1 MQSNLTCTWFEVA
14 ANKNHTFFSG
24 RARDTGKW
32 KNKAI
37 FDPQEYERNALPNL
51 LRWLTTSSRAKRK
64 SLSKCLDK
72 LEQEMCWNNVIWS
85 LPVNEHSSIHCPVY
99 VVMLLNANS
108 FFSCFFIFLLFEC
121 SSYMGFKFRVLINFA
136 RIYFRGSLISHFF
149 SIAKNAKLCI
159 PIRNIIKPICAS
171 VSLCHPHTFHAR
183 FEFWQNYFNLTQRDL
198 YSTQN
203 VKKVSSHQRRKTTIF
218 LNNKSSA
225 SLEILGSKKLNK
237 QKTRYAVTGYILRVT
252 KQGSKADHWKWS
264 YWQGK
269 CSN

>member
-51 LRWLTTSSRAKRK
+51 LRWLTTSSRVKRK

-108 FFSCFFIFLLFEC
+108 FFFCCFFIFLLFEF

-149 SIAKNAKLCI
+149 
-159 PIRNIIKPICAS
+159 
-171 VSLCHPHTFHAR
+171 
-183 FEFWQNYFNLTQRDL
+183 FNREKRQIMYT
-198 YSTQN
+198 N
-203 VKKVSSHQRRKTTIF
+203 KKY
-218 LNNKSSA
+218 N
-225 SLEILGSKKLNK
+225 
-237 QKTRYAVTGYILRVT
+237 
-252 KQGSKADHWKWS
+252 KADLCFCLSMPSTHIPREIRILTKLFQCHS
-264 YWQGK
+264 KGPLLH
-269 CSN
+269 SER